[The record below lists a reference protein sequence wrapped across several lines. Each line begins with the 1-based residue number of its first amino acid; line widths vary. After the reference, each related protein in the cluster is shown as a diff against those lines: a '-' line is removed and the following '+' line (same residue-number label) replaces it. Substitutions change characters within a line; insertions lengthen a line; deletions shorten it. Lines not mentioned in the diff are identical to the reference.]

1 MDRLDLNQLRG
12 ESLTRLSG
20 QPLDLLIIGGGI
32 VGAGVARD
40 AVMRGLRTG
49 LVEQH
54 DLAFG
59 TSSRSSCLLHG
70 GIRYLAQGRL
80 GLVHEASREKGILW
94 RIAPHL
100 AEPLAFVF
108 PTYRKT
114 PWRLWKLRIGV
125 KMYDFLCGGRNFGPS
140 RAMDRDAIRAYLPG
154 LNEENLTGAV
164 RYYDGL
170 TNDSRLVLDTLR
182 SAAAHGAIV
191 SNYTRLE
198 EASPHNDGWRC
209 RVADVL
215 SGRPHDLHARAIVN
229 ATGPWSPSL
238 PQARIRLRLT
248 KGVHLVI
255 DRGRLPVPDAVVLA
269 DGRRILF
276 AIPWGQRV
284 ILGTTDTDYDG
295 PPEAVQTEPADVEYI
310 LMIVNRSFPS
320 AGLKPEDV
328 RATWAGLR
336 PLIAR
341 RRGKPSDITR
351 AHKIRMPHPGWIDVA
366 GGKLTT
372 YRLIGQQVVNRA
384 VKHLGCNSPPSRTA
398 DEPLLEPEA
407 VRGISGIIPPE
418 PSPELVAH
426 FCRNEWAVHLDDI
439 MLRRTSWHYYLDD
452 RQSVAAQVAQW
463 MAEILGWDGERAEA
477 EIARYG
483 AGPS

>member
-1 MDRLDLNQLRG
+1 MDRANLSQLRA
-12 ESLTRLSG
+12 ESLTCLCG
-20 QPLDLLIIGGGI
+20 QPLDLLVIGGGI

-40 AVMRGLRTG
+40 AAMRGLRTG

-54 DLAFG
+54 DFAYG
-59 TSSRSSCLLHG
+59 TSSRSSRLLHG

-140 RAMDRDAIRAYLPG
+140 RAMDRDAIRDYLPG
-154 LNEENLTGAV
+154 LNEENLSGAV

-182 SAAAHGAIV
+182 SAAVHGAIV
-191 SNYTRLE
+191 ANYTRLE
-198 EASPHNDGWRC
+198 EAAPHGDRWRC
-209 RVADVL
+209 RLADVL
-215 SGRPHDLHARAIVN
+215 SGHSHELSARTVVN

-255 DRGRLPVPDAVVLA
+255 DRRRLPVPDAVVLQ

-284 ILGTTDTDYDG
+284 ILGTTDTDYEG
-295 PPEAVQTEPADVEYI
+295 PPEAVRTEPADVEYI
-310 LMIVNRSFPS
+310 LAIVNRCFPV
-320 AGLKPEDV
+320 AGLGPEDV

-372 YRLIGQQVVNRA
+372 YRLIGQQVVRRA
-384 VKHLGCNSPPSRTA
+384 VKHLGCGARPCRTA

-407 VRGISGIIPPE
+407 ARGISSIVPPE

-439 MLRRTSWHYYLDD
+439 MLRRTGWQYYRDD
-452 RQSVAAQVAQW
+452 REGVAGQVARWMSETLGWDRTREETELARWRQSV
-463 MAEILGWDGERAEA
+463 
-477 EIARYG
+477 
-483 AGPS
+483 